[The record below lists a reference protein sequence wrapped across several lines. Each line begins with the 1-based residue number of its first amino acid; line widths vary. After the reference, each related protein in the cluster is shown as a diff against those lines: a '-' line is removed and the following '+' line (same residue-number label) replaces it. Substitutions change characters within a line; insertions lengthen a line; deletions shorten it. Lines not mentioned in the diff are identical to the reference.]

1 MSPVS
6 RGRKP
11 KKTKKNKKQ
20 ATKPKVP
27 LTSEPVSFP
36 DWFEEGVGNIL
47 GGVDGLLACETA
59 RDLEQATC
67 ELLGAELKRAI
78 DDDNYGLDFDL
89 FFAAL
94 VAEVSALA
102 KSEPTE
108 ALWRLLHGLLA
119 IAAPGV
125 APTLRSTIARVE
137 SESERLSA
145 WPRSLADLKATG
157 EVWEM
162 RDVYGTRL
170 AVIAAYTYPGVY
182 LFDVDMSGIPALTGG
197 HVYDDVEQATEAWRK
212 KLGDEAGDAEPKA
225 VTDTERLAG
234 LVSCE
239 FDVIGFES
247 RDALDN
253 WHRAQ
258 RRFEDLETALKKRN
272 LPLPP
277 YQSLFDDPDPAE
289 MSRPFIEWHSE
300 RHGGEPD
307 PEAVEDLAGEWMEG
321 LVPDTRFDVSPG
333 RIGYY
338 LDVLGD
344 RRDPV
349 AMALLRKWAC
359 WLAERAGLPS
369 PLVERVVAK
378 ATK

>member
-11 KKTKKNKKQ
+11 KKAKKNKKQ

-27 LTSEPVSFP
+27 LTTEPVSFP
-36 DWFEEGVGNIL
+36 DWFEEGVENVL
-47 GGVDGLLACETA
+47 GGIDGLLACETA

-67 ELLGAELKRAI
+67 ELLGAELKRVI
-78 DDDNYGLDFDL
+78 DDENSGLDFDL
-89 FFAAL
+89 FFAAV
-94 VAEVSALA
+94 VAEVSVLA
-102 KSEPTE
+102 KTEPTE

-125 APTLRSTIARVE
+125 EPALRSMIARVE
-137 SESERLSA
+137 SESESLSE
-145 WPRSLADLKATG
+145 WPRSLANIKATG

-182 LFDVDMSGIPALTGG
+182 LFDVDLSGIPVLSGG
-197 HVYDDVEQATEAWRK
+197 HVYDDVGQATEAWRK

-225 VTDTERLAG
+225 VTDTERLIG
-234 LVSCE
+234 LTSCD
-239 FDVIGFES
+239 FQVIGFES
-247 RDALDN
+247 REALDN

-258 RRFEDLETALKKRN
+258 RRFEDLETALKKRDM
-272 LPLPP
+272 PLPP
-277 YQSLFDDPDPAE
+277 YRSLFDDSDPAE
-289 MSRPFIEWHSE
+289 MARPFLEWHSE
-300 RHGGEPD
+300 RYGGEPD
-307 PEAVEDLAGEWMEG
+307 PEAVEELAGEWMDG
-321 LVPDTRFDVSPG
+321 LVPDTRFSVSPG

-338 LDVLGD
+338 LDVIGD
-344 RRDPV
+344 WRDPV